1 MTICALALAFANP
14 ANAQRTDNN
23 AVTSADDAFGK
34 TVVGDEQIGI
44 YNPDDVR
51 GFSGFGRNLR
61 LEGLFFDQQSY
72 LTDRLIDGSTI
83 HVGISAQ
90 GYPFPAPTGIADY
103 SLRKPGDKFVASIGL
118 NYGPWYGKSAELD
131 AGADHGQPIGSDC
144 RRRLSGRGNPWGG
157 SPKTESYAISARY
170 EPGPK
175 FSLQPFW
182 SQIDV
187 REDESQPLIF
197 TSGDFL
203 PARIPRS
210 RFLGQKWADSK
221 QS

>member
-1 MTICALALAFANP
+1 MHIRLSHMIICASALAFANP

-51 GFSGFGRNLR
+51 GFSPVSAGNLR

-90 GYPFPAPTGIADY
+90 GYPFPAPTE
-103 SLRKPGDKFVASIGL
+103 SLTIRCASL
-118 NYGPWYGKSAELD
+118 VTSSSRQSA
-131 AGADHGQPIGSDC
+131 
-144 RRRLSGRGNPWGG
+144 
-157 SPKTESYAISARY
+157 
-170 EPGPK
+170 
-175 FSLQPFW
+175 
-182 SQIDV
+182 
-187 REDESQPLIF
+187 
-197 TSGDFL
+197 
-203 PARIPRS
+203 
-210 RFLGQKWADSK
+210 
-221 QS
+221 

>member
-1 MTICALALAFANP
+1 MHIRLSNMIFCALALAFANP

-51 GFSGFGRNLR
+51 GFSPVSAGNLR

-131 AGADHGQPIGSDC
+131 VQVPITGRRQNHTQFRFATNQGRHSASSHSGARSTFAKMKASRSSSRVEISCRPAFRAVGS
-144 RRRLSGRGNPWGG
+144 L
-157 SPKTESYAISARY
+157 
-170 EPGPK
+170 
-175 FSLQPFW
+175 
-182 SQIDV
+182 V
-187 REDESQPLIF
+187 RN
-197 TSGDFL
+197 G
-203 PARIPRS
+203 RIP
-210 RFLGQKWADSK
+210 K